1 MEKKNKFKVV
11 SVNKSRYI
19 LPSVLTLIGVCLG
32 ISSIKFAM
40 DGNFSY
46 AVLFLV
52 VAAILDGL
60 DGRVAR
66 IIKGTSDFGKELD
79 SLTDFVSFGI
89 APAFIIYF
97 WELNKF
103 GKIGWLIVLFFS
115 VCCVLRLARFNLTK
129 FDKKDDWKNN
139 FFQGVPSPA
148 GGCLILFPLIF
159 ELSNFSNLFNIKFI
173 TPYFM
178 IFISIMLI
186 SKIPTFSFKKIAIRR
201 NMTIFL
207 LLGVG
212 LFFVSIIQFT
222 FETIAICSLIYL
234 ILIPAGIYN
243 YRLKSKT
250 ASQIVS
256 EEEHRDIL

>member
-11 SVNKSRYI
+11 SVNKTRYI

-40 DGNFSY
+40 DGNFVF

-66 IIKGTSDFGKELD
+66 LIKGTSDFGKELD

-89 APAFIIYF
+89 APGFIIYF

-103 GKIGWLIVLFFS
+103 GKTGWLIVLFFS

-129 FDKKDDWKNN
+129 FEEKDEWKNN
-139 FFQGVPSPA
+139 FFQGIPSPA
-148 GGCLILFPLIF
+148 GGCLILLPLIF
-159 ELSNFSNLFNIKFI
+159 ELSNFSNLLNLKVI

-178 IFISIMLI
+178 ILVSLLLV

-222 FETIAICSLIYL
+222 FETITICSVIYL
-234 ILIPAGIYN
+234 FLIPVAIYN
-243 YRLKSKT
+243 YRSKLQT
-250 ASQIVS
+250 ANQI
-256 EEEHRDIL
+256 EIEDENQDIL